1 MKFSWKNL
9 RIGDFEKRCFFE
21 SAILIFFF
29 LKKKFFFAFF
39 PWKQVKVYWLA
50 RMGQN
55 FDQGKRD
62 STFWPRPNIL
72 KGSVFFNPRLCKS
85 WDCPISENCIMWG
98 LGLDCHLNY
107 PARRYIVMQ
116 KSTYWLLVAL
126 WLQFALFGSCAPN
139 VSKLFKSR
147 VPWETFWS
155 TVESRR
161 AHSQHFFFQI
171 DLSFCQV
178 TIMNKLVVL
187 ATVCLIGAHGKLL
200 S

>member
-1 MKFSWKNL
+1 MAGKCGMEKMVYSMYYKTIQDCQSYNLQNLGLKIHNFSLDLNQSKTL
-9 RIGDFEKRCFFE
+9 P
-21 SAILIFFF
+21 SASC
-29 LKKKFFFAFF
+29 
-39 PWKQVKVYWLA
+39 WSV
-50 RMGQN
+50 
-55 FDQGKRD
+55 
-62 STFWPRPNIL
+62 STLVRRY
-72 KGSVFFNPRLCKS
+72 VFFNPRLCKS
-85 WDCPISENCIMWG
+85 WDCPISEICIMWG